1 MIEADLSLLLQWCIV
16 ADLHQ
21 RYLVRLVAVWGH
33 EGGQA
38 RPEVVGVE
46 A

>member
-1 MIEADLSLLLQWCIV
+1 MIEADLALLLQWRIV

-21 RYLVRLVAVWGH
+21 RHLVRLVTVCGH
-33 EGGQA
+33 EGGEA